1 MIANHGKLEAFLHK
15 SSHNACLNLEQRN
28 HERILANTS
37 IVAEIMLLDD
47 LKPFHSLKALVV
59 DGSFSG
65 CSVVVVTDQAINLG
79 QECLLYIEELGQMT
93 TKVIWSERLG
103 VNLLR
108 IGFVYQT

>member
-47 LKPFHSLKALVV
+47 LKPFHSLKALEQVV
-59 DGSFSG
+59 KIQMIVENLCFS
-65 CSVVVVTDQAINLG
+65 V
-79 QECLLYIEELGQMT
+79 
-93 TKVIWSERLG
+93 
-103 VNLLR
+103 
-108 IGFVYQT
+108 